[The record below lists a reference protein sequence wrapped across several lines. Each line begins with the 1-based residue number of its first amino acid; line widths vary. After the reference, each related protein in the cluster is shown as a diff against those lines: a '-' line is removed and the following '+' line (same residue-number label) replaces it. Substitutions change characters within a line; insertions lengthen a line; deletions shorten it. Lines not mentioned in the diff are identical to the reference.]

1 MFFSSSF
8 VRFTHVAARFS
19 FIAHPT
25 SLLIC
30 KNRKTGDSG
39 EVCRRK
45 FARGVGLKV
54 FSVRDLFCP
63 CGEVCGERSAKF
75 RFLLFPS
82 FRKIIEISPQISPR
96 ATATNRENSTQGEDF
111 PTQYLQA
118 SRHNLGCQI
127 SESAF

>member
-1 MFFSSSF
+1 
-8 VRFTHVAARFS
+8 
-19 FIAHPT
+19 
-25 SLLIC
+25 
-30 KNRKTGDSG
+30 
-39 EVCRRK
+39 
-45 FARGVGLKV
+45 
-54 FSVRDLFCP
+54 
-63 CGEVCGERSAKF
+63 
-75 RFLLFPS
+75 LFPS